1 MHGLTVRSDGGI
13 VSPELNWDRNLS
25 SNFLIK
31 TVRMF
36 LGIVLAL
43 ATDIISVS
51 GRSQSL
57 SGYSWR
63 APLVVI
69 DPSSQVA

>member
-1 MHGLTVRSDGGI
+1 
-13 VSPELNWDRNLS
+13 
-25 SNFLIK
+25 
-31 TVRMF
+31 MF

-69 DPSSQVA
+69 DPSSQVAWGSRKHLEMSTEAVLCHFEGQKMILDFAVEEM

>member
-13 VSPELNWDRNLS
+13 VSPDVNWDRNSS
-25 SNFLIK
+25 SNLLIK

-69 DPSSQVA
+69 DPSYQVA